1 MWSSSNPQDPGSN
14 APAAVR
20 PGDEAM
26 VGWLRGLLG
35 RGVRRPDL
43 YRAALTHRSARQD
56 NNERLEFLGDAVL
69 GMVIAEELFKRFP
82 AADEGDL
89 SRLRARLVSGE
100 PLARI
105 GAQIG
110 IGAMLHLGS
119 GELRSGGF
127 RRESILADATE
138 ALFGAMYLES
148 GLPEVRELIL
158 RLYAPQLE
166 SLRPEGLKDAKTRL
180 QELLQG
186 RGEALPAYVL
196 ESAVGEP
203 HEQVFTVRCEAR
215 LSGESVPLS
224 AQGRGSSRR
233 RAEQQAAER
242 LLEQLAERW
251 RK

>member
-1 MWSSSNPQDPGSN
+1 MN
-14 APAAVR
+14 APAPAR
-20 PGDEAM
+20 AGDEAIAAW
-26 VGWLRGLLG
+26 VCGLLG
-35 RGVRRPDL
+35 REVRQIDL
-43 YRAALTHRSARQD
+43 YRSALTHRSARQD

-69 GMVIAEELFKRFP
+69 GMVIAEELFRRFA

-89 SRLRARLVSGE
+89 SRLRARLVSSA
-100 PLARI
+100 PLAQI

-138 ALFGAMYLES
+138 ALFGAMYLEG
-148 GLPEVRELIL
+148 GLDEVRGLIL

-196 ESAVGEP
+196 ESTVGEP
-203 HEQVFTVRCEAR
+203 HEQVFTVRCEAH
-215 LSGESVPLS
+215 LSGREQPLA
-224 AQGRGSSRR
+224 AQGTGSSRR
-233 RAEQQAAER
+233 RAEQQAAGK
-242 LLEQLAERW
+242 LLDQLAELWGR
-251 RK
+251 